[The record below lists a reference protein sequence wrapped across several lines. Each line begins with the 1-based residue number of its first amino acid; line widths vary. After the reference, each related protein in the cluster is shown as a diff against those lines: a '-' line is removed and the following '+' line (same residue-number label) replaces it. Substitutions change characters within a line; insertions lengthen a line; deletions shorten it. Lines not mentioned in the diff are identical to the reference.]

1 MSRGDRALQINYNR
15 RATGERAIHGIIPT
29 ALNNNEHGVRWQL
42 VVKRGA

>member
-1 MSRGDRALQINYNR
+1 MSRGDRARQPHAR
-15 RATGERAIHGIIPT
+15 RPRPDRKKIGIPT